1 VTPETVR
8 QTLTATLPPA
18 VDQVPELIPYDPRVR
33 KALELTFRQAP
44 G

>member
-8 QTLTATLPPA
+8 RTLTTTLPLA
-18 VDQVPELIPYDPRVR
+18 VDQVLVLIPYDPRVR